1 MAFMTFPPFARNWRP
16 STAHPRTTHPRTA
29 RRVALARAGGG
40 LALALGL
47 AIAVVGPARLIAQIE
62 GDRGIAPVA
71 STSDIEID
79 GIDVDVTGKTAAEAR
94 ETGWREAR
102 KLAWAKAGGP
112 KLPDNQIESMVSA
125 VVIQRE
131 QLGPRRYIARLGVIF
146 DRARASQFIGDG
158 QAVGMRSQPLL
169 TIPILYSG
177 GTAQVY
183 EVRSAWQAAWAEF
196 RAGGSAIDYVRPNGG
211 GGDSLL
217 LTAGQ
222 ATRRSRTWWRN
233 VLDQFSA
240 SDVIMPVARLQ
251 RQWPGGPVTGT
262 FTARYGPDNQ
272 VLGTFELTAR
282 DSAGLQPMLADAVRR
297 MDRIYSD
304 ALAAGTLK
312 INPTLNTDGQAL
324 DPAAAALIAAAER
337 VTAAQEARVAAEV
350 APIVAATTAP
360 AEATATFTVEFP
372 SADARAV
379 DAALGSV
386 RGAPGVKAV
395 ATTSLAMGGTSVMRV
410 TFAGS
415 LDELAA
421 ALKARGWTVVA
432 GKNALSIRK

>member
-1 MAFMTFPPFARNWRP
+1 MAFMTFPPFARNRRP
-16 STAHPRTTHPRTA
+16 GTA
-29 RRVALARAGGG
+29 RQTALARAGGG

-94 ETGWREAR
+94 EAGWSEAR

-125 VVIQRE
+125 VVIERE

-146 DRARASQFIGDG
+146 DRTRASQFIGDG

-169 TIPILYSG
+169 TIPILHSG

-233 VLDQFSA
+233 VLDQFGA
-240 SDVIMPVARLQ
+240 SDVIMPVARLR

-272 VLGTFELTAR
+272 VLGTFELTAK

-297 MDRIYSD
+297 MDRIYAD
-304 ALAAGTLK
+304 ALAAGTLR
-312 INPTLNTDGQAL
+312 INPTLNTDGLTL

-360 AEATATFTVEFP
+360 SAEPAATFTVEFP

-410 TFAGS
+410 TFAGD